1 MPIEIDRRAFLKIVF
16 ATTSAAAVSGAAR
29 LWPEGA
35 IARPVSKPFELAL
48 DEFGY
53 LVDPNFDYGAV
64 RWPTFRE
71 HLSLE
76 GLKPRA
82 LKKALNEQ
90 FGAIEHLV
98 EDPDN
103 WALDEVNTWLDS
115 EIGIDDLGPWQ
126 AASYGP
132 HGSGL
137 DIYQELSE
145 DEAQELGLVL
155 VEDGTLGSSCYFV
168 AFHGE
173 AEKLNHQFEA
183 LAMNVVLTSSPG

>member
-1 MPIEIDRRAFLKIVF
+1 MPIEIDRRDFLKIVF
-16 ATTSAAAVSGAAR
+16 ATTSAAAVSGAVP
-29 LWPEGA
+29 LWPEDA
-35 IARPVSKPFELAL
+35 IARPVSKPFELAF
-48 DEFGY
+48 DEFGC
-53 LVDPNFDYGAV
+53 LVDPNFDYEDIC
-64 RWPTFRE
+64 WPTFRK

-76 GLKPRA
+76 GLKPKA

-103 WALDEVNTWLDS
+103 WSLHEVDAWLDS

-132 HGSGL
+132 HGCGL
-137 DIYQELSE
+137 DIYQELDE
-145 DEAQELGLVL
+145 DEARDLGLVL
-155 VEDGTLGSSCYFV
+155 VEDGTPGSSCYFV

-173 AEKLNHQFEA
+173 ADDLNRQFET
-183 LAMNVVLTSSPG
+183 LAMNVVVTSNPG